1 MDYLDGRIT
10 KEEFIK
16 TRGTE
21 AAQDGAKYALNLFGY
36 FTNQQYQK
44 TGQEV
49 VLDIEKEIE
58 KDGKYDRL
66 FRLTNQFVQWLL
78 EDHLDIKIKKNHAS
92 TTIRKHTAS
101 SIKVI
106 MSYTK
111 QYYEEY
117 GQIDYSERKFKRMV
131 KLPKIVKQELEPLT
145 KEQIIKIVNIA
156 SPKRKAIYMIMKDTG
171 LRIQEVLLIKKRDF
185 DLNFTPVKL
194 DFAAINDKTN
204 RTNQT
209 RFITSETREFVKPVL
224 ESKNDDDYLFIT
236 NRDKVRQAVT
246 NEEGLFGRT
255 RKKLGFTERYEHNN
269 RHKITLHSFRAF
281 CSTQLAEAYGE
292 EFAHGYIGHSKYLG
306 QYIRNKNK
314 VPEKF
319 LRAENML
326 MIYKTV
332 EVIDDSERVRELE
345 IKMERQQHD
354 VTELTEIMN
363 QLAAQKEIL
372 TEQRLEIE
380 KLQNEKSM

>member
-16 TRGTE
+16 TRGTK
-21 AAQDGAKYALNLFGY
+21 ATQNGAKFALNLFGY

-66 FRLTNQFVQWLL
+66 FRLTNQFVQWLQ

-106 MSYTK
+106 MSYIK

-131 KLPKIVKQELEPLT
+131 KLPKVVKQELEPLT
-145 KEQIIKIVNIA
+145 KEQIIKIINRA

-185 DLNFTPVKL
+185 DLNSTPVKL

-204 RTNQT
+204 STNQT
-209 RFITSETREFVKPVL
+209 RFITSETREFVEPLL
-224 ESKNDDDYLFIT
+224 ESKNDNDYLFIT
-236 NRDKVRQAVT
+236 NRDNVRQAVT

-255 RKKLGFTERYEHNN
+255 RKRLGFTERYEHNN

-326 MIYKTV
+326 MIYKSV

-345 IKMERQQHD
+345 MKFDRQQHD
-354 VTELTEIMN
+354 VTELKQIYEELT
-363 QLAAQKEIL
+363 QLKDKSTKQ
-372 TEQRLEIE
+372 QLEIQR
-380 KLQNEKSM
+380 LQNEKFV